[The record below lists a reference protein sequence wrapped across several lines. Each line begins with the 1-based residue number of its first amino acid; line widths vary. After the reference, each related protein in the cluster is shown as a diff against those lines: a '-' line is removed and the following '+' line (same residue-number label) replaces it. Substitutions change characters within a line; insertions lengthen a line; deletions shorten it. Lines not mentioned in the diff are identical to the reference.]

1 MTKPGERVYA
11 VLSATSDEVSLL
23 GFGVYVGDEVPPA
36 PVGFVCAVFG
46 AVTWEEFD
54 QVVAKELESEPNPA
68 LRPTNPKIVL
78 DDGQVVWGAE
88 CWWGPESTYATFRG
102 TRTEKRCSIVTERQP
117 PSTKETS

>member
-36 PVGFVCAVFG
+36 PVGAVRAVFG
-46 AVTWEEFD
+46 AATWEEFD
-54 QVVAKELESEPNPA
+54 RVVAEDLGGEPNPA

-88 CWWGPESTYATFRG
+88 CWWGPESTYAAFRG
-102 TRTEKRCSIVTERQP
+102 ARAEKQCSIVDERQS
-117 PSTKETS
+117 PS